1 MQELY
6 EQIWSVARGIWL
18 KKRYIVVFSWLVC
31 ISGWIAI
38 TTLPDQYSASARVYV
53 NTQSLLKPLLRGLTI
68 SANQQQQVHLMVKTL
83 LSRPNVEKILRM
95 VDMDILASNQ
105 KEFEQLVDRLAKNI
119 KITATSRENLYT
131 ISYSG
136 NNPEQA
142 TNVVKAV
149 LKVFM
154 ENTVGQTRSDTV
166 TARNF
171 LDDQINEYEQ
181 RLTHSEQQLTEFKQ
195 LNGHLIISSGDGY
208 YKTLKQYQDNF
219 EISQLLLQE
228 KLTQLKLAK
237 SQLIGE
243 SPAFGIL
250 NPVINRNFPS
260 EYDARI
266 SQLEQSLDQLVLRYT
281 QLHPDVKEV
290 QQRIY
295 QLKRYRRKELRELA
309 KIAQSNGANGSGGL
323 NQNPVFQEMKL
334 NVINLENDIAAIN
347 VRVENYQ
354 QKVTNLKSKINLIPE
369 IEAKLT
375 ALNRGYQITKQKY
388 EEMLRRRESALLAEK
403 ADLSVDDIQF
413 KVIDPPRAKPKPV
426 GPNRVV
432 LNTLVLLVGLGTGI
446 SFAFILSQFNAVIL
460 TPFQLS
466 QISGY
471 PVLGSVS
478 LNGNAG
484 FTRKNK
490 LKSILFACLL
500 VILILMYGGLILLE
514 TTNTLTPQIRNV
526 TQGVIS

>member
-6 EQIWSVARGIWL
+6 EQIRSVARGIWL
-18 KKRYIVVFSWLVC
+18 KKRYIVLFSWIVC

-53 NTQSLLKPLLRGLTI
+53 NTQSLLKPLLRGLTV
-68 SANQQQQVHLMVKTL
+68 SANQQQQVNLMVKTL

-95 VDMDILASNQ
+95 IDMDILANSQ
-105 KEFEQLVDRLAKNI
+105 KEFEQLVDNLSKNI

-131 ISYSG
+131 ISYAG
-136 NNPEQA
+136 DNPEQA

-171 LDDQINEYEQ
+171 LDEQINQYED
-181 RLTHSEQQLTEFKQ
+181 RLSTSEQQLTEFKQ

-208 YKTLKQYQDNF
+208 YKTLKRYQDNL
-219 EISQLLLQE
+219 ESSKLLLQE
-228 KLTQLKLAK
+228 KQTQLKLAK
-237 SQLIGE
+237 SQLVGE
-243 SPAFGIL
+243 TPAFGIL
-250 NPVINRNFPS
+250 NPVLNNNIS
-260 EYDARI
+260 SQYDDRI
-266 SQLEQSLDQLVLRYT
+266 AQLEQTLDQLVLRYT

-295 QLKRYRRKELRELA
+295 QLKRYRRKEISELN
-309 KIAQSNGANGSGGL
+309 KIAQSNGLNGAGPL

-354 QKVTNLKSKINLIPE
+354 NKVTDLKSKINLIPE
-369 IEAKLT
+369 IEANLT

-426 GPNRVV
+426 GPNRTL
-432 LNTLVLLVGLGTGI
+432 LNTLVLFVGLGSGI
-446 SFAFILSQFNAVIL
+446 SIAFALSQFNAVIL

-466 QISGY
+466 QLSGY

-478 LNGNAG
+478 LNGN
-484 FTRKNK
+484 TTQVRKQKVKN
-490 LKSILFACLL
+490 ILFGCLL
-500 VILILMYGGLILLE
+500 VLLVLMYSGLILLE
-514 TTNTLTPQIRNV
+514 TTNTLTPQFRNV